1 MNDET
6 YYNKKRIREEWN
18 LTLSQDDPHRAGIQF
33 ARRVRLA
40 RAVGLAAMFFPVAGM
55 LVTHFL
61 PGGWWLLL
69 VGWSFVWPH
78 FAWQLSCRAA
88 SPHQQEIFNLKIDA
102 IIAGLWIGV
111 MGMNA
116 LPTAALVMMVG
127 MNMMGSGGCRL
138 FIPGIALTLLSALV
152 TLPLVGKVAV
162 FNPDLVEWGLTLPVL
177 VLYPMLFA
185 WLSHR
190 TAVRLAEH
198 KQRLEM
204 MSTRDGM
211 TGVFNRRHWEML
223 LRNEFEHCRR
233 DHSTATILLIDID
246 HFKNINDT
254 WGHDVGDEA
263 IVAITRQLQ
272 RSVRSGDAIGRFGG
286 DEFAVIMS
294 DRKSVV

>member
-1 MNDET
+1 MMNDET

-69 VGWSFVWPH
+69 VGWAFVWPH

-127 MNMMGSGGCRL
+127 MNMMGSGAVVCLSRGSVD
-138 FIPGIALTLLSALV
+138 SALRAGDAAARWARGR
-152 TLPLVGKVAV
+152 LQPRPRG
-162 FNPDLVEWGLTLPVL
+162 VELNASRTG
-177 VLYPMLFA
+177 A
-185 WLSHR
+185 LSH
-190 TAVRLAEH
+190 AVCLAQPPH
-198 KQRLEM
+198 
-204 MSTRDGM
+204 
-211 TGVFNRRHWEML
+211 RRQA
-223 LRNEFEHCRR
+223 CG
-233 DHSTATILLIDID
+233 T
-246 HFKNINDT
+246 
-254 WGHDVGDEA
+254 
-263 IVAITRQLQ
+263 
-272 RSVRSGDAIGRFGG
+272 
-286 DEFAVIMS
+286 
-294 DRKSVV
+294 

>member
-6 YYNKKRIREEWN
+6 YYNTKRIREEWN

-69 VGWSFVWPH
+69 VGWAFVWPH

-88 SPHQQEIFNLKIDA
+88 SPHQQEEFNLKIDA

-111 MGMNA
+111 MGMSA

-138 FIPGIALTLLSALV
+138 FIPGILLTLLSALV
-152 TLPLVGKVAV
+152 TLPLVGSVAV
-162 FNPDLVEWGLTLPVL
+162 FRQHSPRARSRARGSAAKSALWICSASSWEDFRSRKALP
-177 VLYPMLFA
+177 
-185 WLSHR
+185 SH
-190 TAVRLAEH
+190 
-198 KQRLEM
+198 LE
-204 MSTRDGM
+204 
-211 TGVFNRRHWEML
+211 
-223 LRNEFEHCRR
+223 
-233 DHSTATILLIDID
+233 
-246 HFKNINDT
+246 
-254 WGHDVGDEA
+254 
-263 IVAITRQLQ
+263 
-272 RSVRSGDAIGRFGG
+272 
-286 DEFAVIMS
+286 
-294 DRKSVV
+294 